1 MFGLP
6 TYNADVQALVKIDR
20 EQENVNGCLPYADD
34 FVPQGTKGPI
44 PVIALTRRGNCT
56 FGVKAMRAQE
66 GGASALIV
74 YDDQIVEPERLP
86 KMSGGDLT
94 RSLLIPG
101 MLVTLN
107 DGLKLRQAVI
117 MWERAVKDGETTSL
131 YYKGAVVSM
140 FYSLIAPD
148 DRVEWDLFTY
158 PDEVSMAPFI
168 SAFQPVVRALGDR
181 ALFTPYFRI
190 IDGDM
195 RGWSISSHAR
205 VRHTIRGAVDPERRR

>member
-1 MFGLP
+1 LFGLP
-6 TYNADVQALVKIDR
+6 TYNADVQALMKIDR
-20 EQENVNGCLPYADD
+20 EQENVNGCLPYSDN
-34 FVPQGTKGPI
+34 FVPVDAKSGRPI
-44 PVIALTRRGNCT
+44 PVIALTKRGNCT

-107 DGLKLRQAVI
+107 DGDKLREAVV
-117 MWERAVKDGETTSL
+117 MWEEAVKAGDTSSP

-148 DRVEWDLFTY
+148 DRVEWDLFTF
-158 PDEVSMAPFI
+158 PDEVSTAPFI

-181 ALFTPYFRI
+181 ALFTPHFRI

-195 RGWSISSHAR
+195 RGWSVLTTRA
-205 VRHTIRGAVDPERRR
+205 